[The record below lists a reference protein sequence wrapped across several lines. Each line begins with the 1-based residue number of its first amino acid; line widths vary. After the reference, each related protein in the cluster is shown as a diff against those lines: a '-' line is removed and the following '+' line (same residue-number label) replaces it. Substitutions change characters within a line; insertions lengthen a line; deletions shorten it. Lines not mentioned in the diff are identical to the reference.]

1 MPARHG
7 RGQAQGA
14 RLAHVAGS
22 APGPAGKP
30 GWPPPRSPCPG
41 PSGNP
46 AAGPGWPVAGAAAVT
61 GERGR
66 RPGNACRNADQ
77 RGRQCAVSG
86 NTASWAACS
95 GSPRFCERPAI
106 PSLAVSEQARQ
117 HGARLALRAGEPAAS
132 PAPELIKLRRS
143 LQRAN
148 ADGATSSAIAV
159 PKASREAESSPAA
172 TAHEPCWTAS
182 ALCKCW

>member
-1 MPARHG
+1 MHRVAPSAANPVPARHG

-66 RPGNACRNADQ
+66 RPRERVPQCGSAWPSV
-77 RGRQCAVSG
+77 RGFRQY
-86 NTASWAACS
+86 
-95 GSPRFCERPAI
+95 
-106 PSLAVSEQARQ
+106 
-117 HGARLALRAGEPAAS
+117 GE
-132 PAPELIKLRRS
+132 LGG
-143 LQRAN
+143 LQRF
-148 ADGATSSAIAV
+148 
-159 PKASREAESSPAA
+159 AA
-172 TAHEPCWTAS
+172 F
-182 ALCKCW
+182 L